1 MFISAIVTVRN
12 ESRNIRDLL
21 DSLVVQEQPFE
32 VVVVDSYSDDDTRK
46 IVASYSKEHPFVRL
60 FKKGGTRGEG
70 RNFGVEQAK
79 GEAVA
84 FIDGDCIAAPDWIH
98 EMREGLKDADVV
110 AGTTINMGFHPFADL
125 GRVELFHKGVDLTY
139 PSCNLTY
146 RKDLFQDIGGFD
158 TVFIT
163 AEDIDLNYRAV
174 EGGAKLVY
182 RELAFVRHKAR
193 EDFFGFS
200 KQAFWNGYGRKQLTL
215 KHGSLW
221 GNYKPQV
228 LFGHKATFWYL
239 LRLGLAMLGYVVAK
253 FKEEERHELDA
264 KLAKKYFK
272 KG

>member
-12 ESRNIRDLL
+12 ESKNIRDLL

-32 VVVVDSYSDDDTRK
+32 IVVVDSFSDDDTRT
-46 IVASYSKEHPFVRL
+46 IVARYAKKHPFIRL

-79 GEAVA
+79 GEFVA
-84 FIDGDCIAAPDWIH
+84 FIDGDCIAAPDWVH
-98 EMREGLKDADVV
+98 EMREALKDADIA
-110 AGTTINMGFHPFADL
+110 AGTTINIGFHPFADL
-125 GRVELFHKGVDLTY
+125 GRVELFYKGVDLTY
-139 PSCNLTY
+139 PSCNLAY
-146 RKDLFQDIGGFD
+146 RTKLFKEIGGFD

-174 EGGAKLVY
+174 ESGARLVY
-182 RELAFVRHKAR
+182 REGAFVKHKAR

-228 LFGHKATFWYL
+228 LLGHAATFWYM
-239 LRLGLAMLGYVVAK
+239 LRLVLALLGYVVAK

-264 KLAKKYFK
+264 RPKKK
-272 KG
+272 K

>member
-1 MFISAIVTVRN
+1 MLISAVVTVRN
-12 ESRNIRDLL
+12 ESKNIRDLL

-32 VVVVDSYSDDDTRK
+32 VVIVDSYSDDDTRRIIK
-46 IVASYSKEHPFVRL
+46 GYSKKYPFVHL
-60 FKKGGTRGEG
+60 HMKGGTRGQG
-70 RNFGVEQAK
+70 RNFGVEMAK

-84 FIDGDCIAAPDWIH
+84 FIDGDCIAAPDWLH
-98 EMREGLKDADVV
+98 ELREGLKDADVV
-110 AGTTINMGFHPFADL
+110 AGTTINVGFHPFADL
-125 GRVELFHKGVDLTY
+125 GRVELFYRGVDLTY
-139 PSCNLTY
+139 PSCNLAY
-146 RKDLFQDIGGFD
+146 NRELFLDLGGFD

-163 AEDIDLNYRAV
+163 AEDIDLNYRAG
-174 EGGAKLVY
+174 EAGAKLAY
-182 RELAFVRHKAR
+182 RESAFIKHKAR

-228 LFGHKATFWYL
+228 LMGHRATFWYM
-239 LRLGLAMLGYVVAK
+239 LRLVLAMLGYTVAK

-264 KLAKKYFK
+264 KLSKKFFK

>member
-1 MFISAIVTVRN
+1 MLISAIVTVRN

-46 IVASYSKEHPFVRL
+46 IVKEYSKDHPFVRL
-60 FKKGGTRGEG
+60 FKKGGTRGQG
-70 RNFGVEQAK
+70 RNFGVEQAR

-84 FIDGDCIAAPDWIH
+84 FIDGDCVAAPDWIH

-125 GRVELFHKGVDLTY
+125 GRVELFYKGVDLTF

-146 RKDLFQDIGGFD
+146 RKDLFQDLGGFD

-174 EGGAKLVY
+174 EGGAVLVY
-182 RELAFVRHKAR
+182 RESAFVKHKAR

-221 GNYKPQV
+221 GNYKPHI
-228 LFGHKATFWYL
+228 LLGHRATFWYM
-239 LRLGLAMLGYVVAK
+239 LRIGLALLGYFVAK
-253 FKEEERHELDA
+253 FKEARRDELDA
-264 KLAKKYFK
+264 KLTKKYFK